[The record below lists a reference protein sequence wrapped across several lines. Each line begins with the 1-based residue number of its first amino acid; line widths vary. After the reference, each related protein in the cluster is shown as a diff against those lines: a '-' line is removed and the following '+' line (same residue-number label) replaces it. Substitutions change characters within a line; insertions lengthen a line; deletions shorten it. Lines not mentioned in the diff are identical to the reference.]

1 MKQGCK
7 KFGFYVFLFFVF
19 ALSFQS
25 ALAAPPE
32 VEIWNND
39 APAGWTTTFANGDP
53 VDSVGLPAASSL
65 TPQIAVDYNGV
76 VYAVFVQTNGSENHV
91 YLSRYNGTNVEI
103 WDNGAPGW
111 TTTLAN
117 GDPID
122 LGTASAAS
130 VPQLAIDLNNN
141 VYVAFVQGTNIYLSR
156 YDGTSVNIWDST
168 PGVWTNIFANGTTI
182 DNTAML
188 FSASPQIA
196 IDSSNNVYVT
206 YTADAAPGGHV
217 HIFLSRYNGT
227 DVRIWDNGIT
237 NWTTTFTN
245 GDPIDTGITTG
256 AGSSKIAV
264 DSTGKVYVA
273 FVKYNA
279 GSIMHLYLSR
289 YNGTNAEIWNNDAPA
304 GWTTTFANGDPIDTG
319 TASNINGNGYDLAV
333 DSTGKV
339 YVAFAQYNGAQPYI
353 YLSRYNGTNVEI
365 WDNGTPGWITTFG
378 AGDPI
383 DTGLAEY
390 AATPQVAIDST
401 NNVYVTYVKGAGA
414 IDNIFI
420 SRYNGTDAE
429 IWDNGITNWT
439 TTFTNGDPIASAV
452 ASAASVPQI
461 GVDSSGIVYVT
472 FAQAGHIYL
481 SRYNGT
487 RAEIWDNTTSAWITT
502 FANGDPID
510 LGTANAAS
518 APQLVVSTT
527 TGNVYM
533 DYVQSNGVRNHVY
546 LSRYNVVVP
555 PVIVLPTITVS
566 AATSITTTLATLN
579 GNITNTGGE
588 NNTIRGFEYG
598 LTTAYGTATSTTDS
612 YGTGAYSFAVTGLDP
627 STTYHFR
634 AFSTNSA
641 GTSSSTDLTFVTDAL
656 PPVIVLPTITVSA
669 ASSITTTLATLNG
682 NITDTG
688 GENNTIRGF
697 EYGLTTA
704 YGTATSTTDSYG
716 TGAYSF
722 AVTGLD
728 PSTTYHFRAFS
739 TNSAGTSSSTDLTFV
754 TDALP
759 PVIVLPTITVS
770 AASSITTTLAT
781 LNGNITDTGGEN
793 NTIRGFEYGLT
804 TAYGTATS
812 TTDSYGTGAY
822 SFAVTGLD
830 PSTTYHFRAFS
841 TNSAGTSS
849 STDLTFVT
857 NSSGGGGGGH
867 TNTPPVVT
875 VPPIVLP
882 PLVTTPPVVVSPPV
896 TPAPV
901 TPESPT
907 LPTPT
912 ESPVISPSDNQTDS
926 SLSEIV
932 EVNALVDA
940 INSGTKKLFTGA
952 KLIFESQTG
961 GTVTK
966 VVATVGVLSGGL
978 AATSL
983 IDLASMP
990 FRLWGLLLSIFGL
1003 KKRNRPWGTVYDSV
1017 TKQPIDPAYVTLK
1030 NISTGEE
1037 NTSITDLDGR
1047 YGFLVTPGKYILSAS
1062 KTNYTFPSQ
1071 KMQGQMED
1079 AMYNNLYFGEELLL
1093 EGDSLLINKNIPIDP
1108 IKFDWNEFVKGK
1120 KKLMK
1125 FYSKRERVIRLITD
1139 WTFRVGFVV
1148 SVASI
1153 FLVPAPYNL
1162 IIFGLYLLLAIV
1174 RKFGLKFKALG
1185 TLLEK
1190 DGSPLSFAIIR
1201 VFDAELK
1208 VQITNKVAD
1217 KIGRYYCLVPKGKY
1231 FVKIEKKND
1240 DESYSEIFTSEPFD
1254 ASNGI
1259 IRKSFT
1265 V

>member
-754 TDALP
+754 T
-759 PVIVLPTITVS
+759 
-770 AASSITTTLAT
+770 
-781 LNGNITDTGGEN
+781 
-793 NTIRGFEYGLT
+793 
-804 TAYGTATS
+804 
-812 TTDSYGTGAY
+812 
-822 SFAVTGLD
+822 
-830 PSTTYHFRAFS
+830 
-841 TNSAGTSS
+841 
-849 STDLTFVT
+849 